1 MFTQSLAERLSD
13 LLAAVDDIDIGA
25 LAQEYCEGFAS
36 KLGPDDWYNH
46 YTGTQEYPNQVRWD
60 EGATSTGAP
69 GCTDRQR
76 NDFLISVGPCNA
88 RSLLFACWQRH
99 LTSIRAEDELKWQ
112 VGIDVARSVVDKV
125 AEALAN

>member
-1 MFTQSLAERLSD
+1 M
-13 LLAAVDDIDIGA
+13 LAAVDDIDIGA
-25 LAQEYCEGFAS
+25 LAQEFCEGLAS
-36 KLGPDDWYNH
+36 KLGPDDWYNQ
-46 YTGTQEYPNQVRWD
+46 YTGSREYNIQLRWS
-60 EGATSTGAP
+60 ESATSTGAP

-76 NDFLISVGPCNA
+76 NDFLISVGSSNA
-88 RSLLFACWQRH
+88 SSLLFACWQRH